1 MNDPNFPSL
10 EWQFRPSFFDLSDPS
25 DLLKL
30 NMLRMDGHIDLEFDQ
45 MHGQLEDLYRCR
57 FPADGQLSGFEDF
70 HRSVL
75 EGRSQEEYGLWVY
88 YPWRRS
94 LVHILPKEE
103 FIEVRT
109 NRNQMKILSEE
120 QDLLRQKTIGIIG
133 LSVGGA
139 IAQTIAMERTCGRLK
154 LADFDTLDLSNMNR
168 LRSGVMDLGMP
179 KVILAAREIAQ
190 IDPYIEVE
198 IFPLGVAKD
207 NYSEFFKGG
216 SPLDLLVEVCDGL
229 QVKIES
235 RQMARELGVP
245 VIMETNDRGM
255 LDIERFDLEPGRP
268 IFHGLLEG
276 TDIGDPGKI
285 DPAKRLEILMKIVD
299 PRGISERMNQSLTMI
314 GPVLKSWPQLAS
326 EVMLGAAL
334 CFWSARKV
342 LLGDE
347 LPSGRQYFDIN
358 QHITGSPS

>member
-1 MNDPNFPSL
+1 MKEPDFPNR
-10 EWQFRPSFFDLSDPS
+10 EWQYRPSFYDLSNPS

-30 NMLRMDGHIDLEFDQ
+30 NMLRMDGHIDQEYDQ
-45 MHGQLEDLYRCR
+45 IQSQLVDLYLCR
-57 FPADGQLSGFEDF
+57 FPADGELSGFGDF
-70 HRSVL
+70 LHSVL
-75 EGRSQEEYGLWVY
+75 KGIPIEEFGLWVY

-94 LVHILPKEE
+94 LVHILSEEE

-109 NRNQMKILSEE
+109 NRNQLKIRSEE
-120 QDLLRQKTIGIIG
+120 QQLLRGKTIGIIG
-133 LSVGGA
+133 LSVGAA

-168 LRSGVMDLGMP
+168 LKSGVMDLGMP
-179 KVILAAREIAQ
+179 KVVLAAREIAQ
-190 IDPYIEVE
+190 IDPYLEVE
-198 IFPLGVAKD
+198 IFPLGMGKD
-207 NYSEFFKGG
+207 NYTDFFGGG

-235 RQMARELGVP
+235 RMMARDLGVP

-276 TDIGDPGKI
+276 TDIGDPEKI

-299 PRGISERMNQSLTMI
+299 PRKISPRMQESLPML
-314 GPVLKSWPQLAS
+314 GSRLKSWPQLAS

-334 CFWSARKV
+334 CCWTARKL
-342 LLGDE
+342 LLGE
-347 LPSGRQYFDIN
+347 ALASGRQYFDL
-358 QHITGSPS
+358 HELLTGKPY